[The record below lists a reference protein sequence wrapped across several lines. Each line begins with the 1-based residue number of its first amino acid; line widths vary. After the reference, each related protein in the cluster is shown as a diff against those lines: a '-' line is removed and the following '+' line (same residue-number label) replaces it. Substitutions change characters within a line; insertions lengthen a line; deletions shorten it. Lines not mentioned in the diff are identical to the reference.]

1 MKQIYIRAIYSLAVL
16 SLVVAASVF
25 ARAQTTQRPSHG
37 PTKQVPNSPFGTDWA
52 KPPGT
57 TGSYIYNDPRLRD
70 PNGPY
75 EPRGSKGCPAP
86 MLYDP
91 ASGRCR

>member
-1 MKQIYIRAIYSLAVL
+1 MKQVRLGTIHLLAALTFTTTSGVC
-16 SLVVAASVF
+16 AQ
-25 ARAQTTQRPSHG
+25 AQTKEGPSHM
-37 PTKQVPNSPFGTDWA
+37 PTKQLPNSPFGTDWA

-75 EPRGSKGCPAP
+75 KPLGSKGCPAP

>member
-1 MKQIYIRAIYSLAVL
+1 MTPIHIRAVYLLAAI
-16 SLVVAASVF
+16 SLVLVACVSAG
-25 ARAQTTQRPSHG
+25 AQTTQRPSHG
-37 PTKQVPNSPFGTDWA
+37 PTKQIPNSPFGTDWA

-75 EPRGSKGCPAP
+75 RPPGRKGCPAP